1 MATNITISIANMATI
16 NRTVGRISDCMELNE
31 FDWIDINDVNRDV
44 LETGYYDV
52 TVGDTRITVTQ
63 L

>member
-16 NRTVGRISDCMELNE
+16 NRTVGRIS
-31 FDWIDINDVNRDV
+31 DWIDINDVNRDV